1 MEGYVNIQNQS
12 YLGLLCYNL
21 FNASIERRRLPKG
34 WRWDGPTMK
43 ARPRS
48 SGYNEEGDHE
58 EEEEAEQEP
67 EGTFLD
73 EKKKPVTGD
82 RLIKFKFVDWE
93 VDQSGRPAE
102 GGAAGLFH
110 FEGTMLSDEGEEQL
124 LKEMKV
130 KEADRLKAER
140 EEKENRD
147 LRIKGEWAKAAAEN
161 RGKRMEE
168 AQVQSVAEP
177 DAEDGSESEAG

>member
-21 FNASIERRRLPKG
+21 FNASIERRRLTKG
-34 WRWDGPTMK
+34 WRWDGPTMRT
-43 ARPRS
+43 RPRS
-48 SGYNEEGDHE
+48 QGFDE
-58 EEEEAEQEP
+58 EEVDEEAEEQEP

-73 EKKKPVTGD
+73 EEKKSVTGE